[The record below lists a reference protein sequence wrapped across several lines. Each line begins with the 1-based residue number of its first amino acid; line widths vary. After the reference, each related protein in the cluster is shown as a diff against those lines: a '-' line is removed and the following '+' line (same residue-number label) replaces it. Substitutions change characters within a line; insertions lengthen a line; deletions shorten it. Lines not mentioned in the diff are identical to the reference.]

1 MKNIKYRI
9 LICTFSFIANAFVS
23 AAYSQN
29 VPEFS
34 TAGFFQTKN
43 SGREVYSLNPVWA
56 FYKGDIKDACQK
68 EFDDTNWKT
77 VNLPDGIELLPVDAS
92 GCINY
97 QGIVWYRKHITF
109 GNRLKGKKFCLYFEA
124 IMGKSEIYFNGKL
137 MEKHYGGY
145 LPVSIDITDEILWEK
160 DNVIAVKAD
169 NSNDPSYPP
178 GKSQE
183 TLDFAYFGGIY
194 RDCWLITHNNVY
206 ISDPVSENITGG
218 GGLSIAYDHISEK
231 SADILLSLHVKND
244 STRSF
249 SGNAIFRLIDKQGNI
264 VAEQRAPLNV
274 KKRGSISVKKKISLV
289 KPALWSPESPHL
301 YNLYIELHDYKNNI
315 IDGYRQR
322 IGIRSIEFK
331 GKDGFWLNG
340 KPYGKPLI
348 GANRHQDFAVIGN
361 ALSNS
366 LHWRDAYKLRS
377 AGMRVI
383 RNAHCP
389 QDPAFM
395 DACDEIGLFVIV
407 NTPGW
412 QFWNDAPEF
421 KERVYSDIR
430 NMVRRDRNHACVW
443 LWEPILNETWYPAD
457 FAQNAQ
463 NTVHEEY
470 PYKYCYTACDNEAK
484 GSEYFPVLFSHPS
497 VVNNKWGIKQMNP
510 EISYFTRE
518 WGDNVDDWNSQNS
531 PSRVARSWGETP
543 MLIQARHYA
552 SPSYPYTSYN
562 ALYSTSPQ
570 HTGGCLWH
578 SFDHQRGYHP
588 DPFYGGIM
596 DAFRQPKYA
605 YYMFMSQRDIQGENK
620 TGTGPMVYIAHEM
633 TPFSEKDVTVYSNCG
648 KVVLTINKNGKR
660 YTYQKEN
667 IKEGMPSPI
676 ITFENVYDFMV
687 DKHMSMEEG
696 RQNEVY
702 LLAEGYIDG
711 KLVASHKVAPAR
723 RGEEIEL
730 RLDSDGVP
738 FYADGSDMVTV
749 IASITDKNGNIKHL
763 NNNFIH
769 FEIEGEGILL
779 ARESDVT
786 NPAPIRWGTAPVIV
800 RSTTTPGKIKIK
812 ASILKNGKQTPISG
826 SIEFNSIKPERKMLF
841 DTSRINKSYVEK
853 SEQKMVDNEKDLKI
867 EQLTREL
874 NNYKLKEVER
884 QQKEFGEKNIQ

>member
-1 MKNIKYRI
+1 MKNIKYRK
-9 LICTFSFIANAFVS
+9 LICIFLLIINMPEFSAHT
-23 AAYSQN
+23 QN
-29 VPEFS
+29 IPEFS
-34 TAGFFQTKN
+34 TAGFFQTKG

-56 FYKGDIKDACQK
+56 FHKGDIKEAYQK
-68 EFDDTNWKT
+68 EFDDTNWKP

-97 QGIVWYRKHITF
+97 QGIVWYRKHMTF
-109 GNRLKGKKFCLYFEA
+109 DKKIEGKKFYIHFEA
-124 IMGKSEIYFNGKL
+124 IMGKSEIYFNGELIK
-137 MEKHYGGY
+137 KHYGGY
-145 LPVSIDITDEILWEK
+145 LPVSVDITNNILWEK

-194 RDCWLITHNNVY
+194 RDCWLITHNNIY
-206 ISDPVSENITGG
+206 ISDPVAENITGG
-218 GGLSIAYDHISEK
+218 GGLSVSYDNVSEK
-231 SADILLSLHVKND
+231 AADIFLSLHIRND
-244 STRSF
+244 SIRPF
-249 SGNAIFRLIDKQGNI
+249 SGKAIFRITDKQGNI
-264 VAEQRAPLNV
+264 ITEQQIALNI
-274 KKRGSISVKKKISLV
+274 KKEKSISVKKKISLD
-289 KPALWSPESPHL
+289 KPKLWSPESPHL
-301 YNLYIELHDYKNNI
+301 YNLYVELQDNKNNI

-377 AGMRVI
+377 AGMSII

-430 NMVRRDRNHACVW
+430 NMVRRDRNHACIW
-443 LWEPILNETWYPAD
+443 LWEPILNETWYPSD
-457 FAQNAQ
+457 FAQKARDII
-463 NTVHEEY
+463 HEEY
-470 PYKYCYTACDNEAK
+470 PYKYCYTACDKEAR
-484 GSEYFPVLFSHPS
+484 GSEYFPVLFTHPS
-497 VVNNKWGIKQMNP
+497 VVNNKWGIKKMDP

-518 WGDNVDDWNSQNS
+518 WGDNVDDWNSHNS
-531 PSRVARSWGETP
+531 PSRVARNWGETP

-562 ALYSTSPQ
+562 ALCSTTPQ
-570 HTGGCLWH
+570 HIGGCLWH

-596 DAFRQPKYA
+596 DAFRQPKYS
-605 YYMFMSQRDIQGENK
+605 YYMFMSQRDVNGENK
-620 TGTGPMVYIAHEM
+620 TGTGAMVYIAHEM
-633 TPFSEKDVTVYSNCG
+633 TPFSEKDVTVYSNCE
-648 KVVLTINKNGKR
+648 KVVLTVNKNGEK

-667 IKEGMPSPI
+667 IKKGMPSPI
-676 ITFENVYDFMV
+676 IIFENVYDFMT
-687 DKHMSMEEG
+687 DKYMSMEEG
-696 RQNEVY
+696 RQNDVY
-702 LLAEGYIDG
+702 LLAEGYING
-711 KLVASHKVAPAR
+711 KVVASHKVAPAR
-723 RGEEIEL
+723 RVEEIRL
-730 RLDSDGVP
+730 KLDSDGTP

-749 IASITDKNGNIKHL
+749 IASVTDSNGNIKHL
-763 NNNFIH
+763 NNNFIR
-769 FEIEGEGILL
+769 FEIEGEGVLL
-779 ARESDVT
+779 AKENDIT
-786 NPAPIRWGTAPVIV
+786 NPAPVRWGTAPVIV
-800 RSTTTPGKIKIK
+800 RATTKAGKIKIK
-812 ASILKNGKQTPISG
+812 ASVLIDGKQTPISG
-826 SIEFNSIKPERKMLF
+826 TIEFSSIKPGYKMLY
-841 DTSRINKSYVEK
+841 DSSRINRSNTGE
-853 SEQKMVDNEKDLKI
+853 SEHKLSDNERDSKI
-867 EQLTREL
+867 EQLTREV
-874 NNYKLKEVER
+874 NKYKLKEVER
-884 QQKEFGEKNIQ
+884 QQKEFGEKNIK